1 MWVTCRSS
9 PSSVDVS
16 VTWDELLEEAVGAWA
31 TIPPVYRQMELV
43 ARTPTDSLNIKKE
56 NSLFEWRKRLS
67 SHVNRTR
74 PLWHSWIPAVVC
86 LTPSPPAHWRVPST
100 KGFCIN
106 DPCQIFVLFFF
117 LLHWFLFIYIYI
129 FLSVTGQQLGWLS
142 APLLPSVSTHSDF
155 HLAVFTCVS
164 TVVVYRAA
172 ELNLSGRRGDCVI
185 WSWAVY

>member
-86 LTPSPPAHWRVPST
+86 LTPSPPAHWRAPST

-129 FLSVTGQQLGWLS
+129 FFFISHRSAAWTIISSLVTICFNSLWFLFGSFHMCFNSSCLQSGW
-142 APLLPSVSTHSDF
+142 V
-155 HLAVFTCVS
+155 
-164 TVVVYRAA
+164 
-172 ELNLSGRRGDCVI
+172 ELK
-185 WSWAVY
+185 W